1 MGIAFSSNTNVN
13 AYEEQMKREKLEHEL
28 RKMQHSL
35 HVTAFSHYIASEY
48 YRNLDIKLQYAS
60 AFTGALGSTASVA
73 SKLSWKT
80 MIASNPRLA
89 PILVAIST
97 TSLLFTAVVHV
108 PQIQNSPANLYQAHF
123 LSGIECQYLERQITF
138 VAETEVW
145 DSSVAWATLATRYST
160 LLKDKKEVN
169 SRIQSEHWAY
179 RAALAKIHNRAKEK
193 QMQAETETKGNAPT
207 DCRGR

>member
-1 MGIAFSSNTNVN
+1 
-13 AYEEQMKREKLEHEL
+13 
-28 RKMQHSL
+28 MQYSL
-35 HVTAFSHYIASEY
+35 HVTATSHYIASAY

-60 AFTGALGSTASVA
+60 AFTSASGSTASVA
-73 SKLSWKT
+73 SKWKT

-179 RAALAKIHNRAKEK
+179 RAALVKIHNRAKEK
-193 QMQAETETKGNAPT
+193 QMQAEKERKGNAPT
-207 DCRGR
+207 DCRDR